1 MGNEREIKIQLN
13 SEEQCALVIQL
24 CESLYGQMTVETQL
38 DEYYDTPAEGLRQE
52 DLTLRIR
59 RARGIIRIAMKSRR
73 VYLTETIHDRIEL
86 EFTAANEEEV
96 ISHLRQQ
103 RLIVTAITEKR
114 RWKVKGEDYKIVVD
128 KLPFIGSFVEIEA
141 PSVERINE
149 IVDSLQLSSDKGVS
163 RNYSELLEEKLK
175 EIGLPLRP
183 NLRATFDDER
193 KWRETL
199 SSS

>member
-1 MGNEREIKIQLN
+1 MGNEREIKIQLD
-13 SEEQCALVIQL
+13 SEEQCASVIQL

-38 DEYYDTPAEGLRQE
+38 DEYYDTPIEGLRQE

-59 RARGIIRIAMKSRR
+59 RARGVIRIAMKSRR

-86 EFTAANEEEV
+86 EFTAADEEEV

-103 RLIVTAITEKR
+103 RLIATAVTEKR
-114 RWKVKGEDYKIVVD
+114 RWKVKGEDYKIVID
-128 KLPFIGSFVEIEA
+128 ELPFIGTFVEIEA

-149 IVDSLQLSSDKGVS
+149 IVGSLHLSSDKGVN
-163 RNYSELLEEKLK
+163 RNYSELLEEKLI
-175 EIGLPLRP
+175 ELGLPLRP
-183 NLRATFDDER
+183 NLRATFEAER